1 MHTWVEYWKYKDE
14 RNNTHAQM
22 KENAHWVDPNDSEIM
37 RRYFD
42 DPKDARPFA
51 KRLHEQ
57 GYITKIKTD

>member
-1 MHTWVEYWKYKDE
+1 MHTWVEWKKKHDD
-14 RNNTHAQM
+14 Q
-22 KENAHWVDPNDSEIM
+22 VM